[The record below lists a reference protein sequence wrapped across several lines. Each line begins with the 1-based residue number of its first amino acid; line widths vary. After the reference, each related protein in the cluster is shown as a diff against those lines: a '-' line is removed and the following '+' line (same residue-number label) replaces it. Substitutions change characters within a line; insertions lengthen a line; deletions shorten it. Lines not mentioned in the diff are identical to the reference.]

1 VSLEGAEPDAE
12 LAQRAL
18 AGEDAAFAL
27 LMRRHKAWAFRFIR
41 RYVGGSDDAYDLL
54 QETFFSAWQALERY
68 QRDKPFDAWLR
79 RIALNKCRDR
89 GRRELVRRVLQA
101 FSHHEDEP
109 ALEVADPAAGP
120 DILVDTQDAMHR
132 LEHALDRLPRGLKEP
147 LLLTALEGL
156 SHKEAGELLGLNAK
170 AVEMRVYRARA
181 RLAGLFDSLDPEP

>member
-1 VSLEGAEPDAE
+1 VSLGGAETDAE
-12 LAQRAL
+12 LAARAL
-18 AGEDAAFAL
+18 AGGDEAFAL
-27 LMRRHKAWAFRFIR
+27 LMRRHKAWVFRFIR
-41 RYVGGSDDAYDLL
+41 RYVGSSEDVYDLV

-68 QRDKPFDAWLR
+68 QRDRPFDAWLR

-109 ALEVADPAAGP
+109 ALEVPDPAAGP
-120 DILVDTQDAMHR
+120 DTRADADDAVHR
-132 LEHALDRLPRGLKEP
+132 LEHALEHLPRGLKEP

-181 RLAGLFDSLDPEP
+181 RLAELFGTPDLGP